1 MRSPRHTGSSRSSAL
16 GCDAACSY
24 LKERHNNPW
33 RRRKQSGARLSK
45 FGVELEVHIA
55 SLRRYARALLRN
67 RADAEDLVQEA
78 LTRAVA
84 RADTFKAGTNLRAWL
99 FTILHN
105 VHVNQVRSKAAR
117 PDEVDVDSVESKLV
131 SQPRQEER
139 VELREMMRAL
149 DELPE
154 EQRKVLLLVALEG
167 LKYEEVAEMLGVPIG
182 TVMSRLSRAREAV
195 RAKLANEG
203 SVTLRRVK

>member
-1 MRSPRHTGSSRSSAL
+1 MS
-16 GCDAACSY
+16 
-24 LKERHNNPW
+24 N
-33 RRRKQSGARLSK
+33 

-67 RADAEDLVQEA
+67 RTDAEDLVQEA

-84 RADTFKAGTNLRAWL
+84 RADSFKAGTNLRAWL

-117 PDEVDVDSVESKLV
+117 PDEVDVDSVESRLV
-131 SQPRQEER
+131 TPARQEER
-139 VELREMMRAL
+139 VEAREMMRAI
-149 DELPE
+149 DDLPE

-167 LKYEEVAEMLGVPIG
+167 LKYDEVAELLGVPIG

-203 SVTLRRVK
+203 STTLRRVK

>member
-1 MRSPRHTGSSRSSAL
+1 M
-16 GCDAACSY
+16 
-24 LKERHNNPW
+24 
-33 RRRKQSGARLSK
+33 SK
-45 FGVELEVHIA
+45 FGVDLEVHIA

-67 RADAEDLVQEA
+67 SADAEDLVQEA

-84 RADTFKAGTNLRAWL
+84 RADSFQAGTNLRAWL

-117 PDEVDVDSVESKLV
+117 PQEVDVDDVESKLV
-131 SQPRQEER
+131 SPARQEER
-139 VELREMMRAL
+139 VELREMMRVV

-167 LKYEEVAEMLGVPIG
+167 LKYDEVADMLGVPIG

-203 SVTLRRVK
+203 GVTLRRVK

>member
-1 MRSPRHTGSSRSSAL
+1 
-16 GCDAACSY
+16 
-24 LKERHNNPW
+24 
-33 RRRKQSGARLSK
+33 LSK
-45 FGVELEVHIA
+45 FGVDLEVHIA
-55 SLRRYARALLRN
+55 SLRRYARALMRN
-67 RADAEDLVQEA
+67 SADAEDLVQVA

-84 RADTFKAGTNLRAWL
+84 RADSFQAGTNLRAWL

-117 PDEVDVDSVESKLV
+117 PQEVDVDDVESKLV
-131 SQPRQEER
+131 SPPRQEER
-139 VELREMMRAL
+139 VELREMMRAV

-167 LKYEEVAEMLGVPIG
+167 LKYDEVADMLGVPIG

-203 SVTLRRVK
+203 AVTLRRVK

>member
-1 MRSPRHTGSSRSSAL
+1 
-16 GCDAACSY
+16 
-24 LKERHNNPW
+24 
-33 RRRKQSGARLSK
+33 LSK
-45 FGVELEVHIA
+45 FGVDLEVHIA
-55 SLRRYARALLRN
+55 SLRRYARALMRN
-67 RADAEDLVQEA
+67 SADAEDLVQEA

-84 RADTFKAGTNLRAWL
+84 RADSFQAGTNLRAWL

-117 PDEVDVDSVESKLV
+117 PQEVDVDDVESKLV
-131 SQPRQEER
+131 SPPRQEER
-139 VELREMMRAL
+139 VELREMMRAI

-167 LKYEEVAEMLGVPIG
+167 LKYDEVADMLGVPIG

-203 SVTLRRVK
+203 GVTLRRVK

>member
-1 MRSPRHTGSSRSSAL
+1 M
-16 GCDAACSY
+16 
-24 LKERHNNPW
+24 
-33 RRRKQSGARLSK
+33 SK
-45 FGVELEVHIA
+45 FGVDLEVHIA
-55 SLRRYARALLRN
+55 SLRRYARALMRN
-67 RADAEDLVQEA
+67 SADAEDLVQEA

-84 RADTFKAGTNLRAWL
+84 RADSFQAGTNLRAWL

-117 PDEVDVDSVESKLV
+117 PQEVDVDDVESKLV
-131 SQPRQEER
+131 SPPRQEER
-139 VELREMMRAL
+139 VELREMMRAV

-167 LKYEEVAEMLGVPIG
+167 LKYDEVADMLGVPIG

-203 SVTLRRVK
+203 GVTLRRVK